1 MDGLD
6 AMAIYQAR
14 YFNTAIGQVIN
25 QAGVAYIPVN
35 DRRAMK
41 RDPLDNKGTVL
52 VTTLIGNLTYAAK
65 HFIDLPLVVGA
76 PGRPVIGVKASASQI
91 AFAAILLNQFRTFAK
106 VRHIFR
112 KMAAALRNKRPEM
125 KHDLKAH
132 RVLFVHFC

>member
-6 AMAIYQAR
+6 AMAIDQAR

-76 PGRPVIGVKASASQI
+76 PDRPVIGGKASASHI
-91 AFAAILLNQFRTFAK
+91 PSPPILPNQSQPFAK
-106 VRHIFR
+106 S
-112 KMAAALRNKRPEM
+112 
-125 KHDLKAH
+125 
-132 RVLFVHFC
+132 